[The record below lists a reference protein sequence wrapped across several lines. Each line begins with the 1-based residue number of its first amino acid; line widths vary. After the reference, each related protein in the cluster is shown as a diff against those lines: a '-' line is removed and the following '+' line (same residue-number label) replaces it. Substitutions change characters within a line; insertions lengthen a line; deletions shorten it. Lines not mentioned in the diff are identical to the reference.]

1 MKKHSNKIDLI
12 NGHNIAVF
20 RRQISSSEVSLI
32 KCANSNSLESATK
45 KFSKQSIESYLE
57 LPIFLEN

>member
-32 KCANSNSLESATK
+32 KCAKSNSLESTK
-45 KFSKQSIESYLE
+45 KFSKQLIESYLE
-57 LPIFLEN
+57 

>member
-32 KCANSNSLESATK
+32 KCANFNSSKSATK
-45 KFSKQSIESYLE
+45 KFSQQSIESH
-57 LPIFLEN
+57 

>member
-20 RRQISSSEVSLI
+20 RRQISSSEDGLI
-32 KCANSNSLESATK
+32 KCANFNSSKSATK
-45 KFSKQSIESYLE
+45 KFSQQSIESH
-57 LPIFLEN
+57 